1 MLVASKKILLLTYN
15 NQDYRKSTVSY
26 YLSFLITIFWFRL
39 TFLKHEDIYKWELM
53 VMHSQHVRKQCLTIQ
68 L

>member
-26 YLSFLITIFWFRL
+26 YLSFLITIF
-39 TFLKHEDIYKWELM
+39 
-53 VMHSQHVRKQCLTIQ
+53 
-68 L
+68 